1 MKNGFFP
8 VIIAGV
14 LLSNLVAAQEDTPKF
29 YVGAGYG
36 VLTVPKDEDAKFSNA
51 NNGAIQ
57 FGYNLSE
64 NFAIEAHYS
73 KSIKAA
79 SANFAAEGLDVSE
92 AWWDATLPLNP
103 GATLSDVQQW
113 FPYAIA
119 DAITDIE
126 AKVETTAIYG
136 IYRTS
141 GDFYVKAKAGYAS
154 TKTKATATIKSADIY
169 VANPGNAPL
178 TFNVTPKDKLF
189 NDLGLN
195 QSVNVSDNESDFSAG
210 LGIGYKFNRKL
221 FSELEYTKISDD
233 FDFYSISI
241 NYAF

>member
-1 MKNGFFP
+1 MAVG
-8 VIIAGV
+8 A
-14 LLSNLVAAQEDTPKF
+14 LLSNFAAAQEDTPKF
-29 YVGAGYG
+29 YVGAGYS
-36 VLTVPKDEDAKFSNA
+36 VLTLPKDDDAKFSNA

-73 KSIKAA
+73 KSVKAA
-79 SANFAAEGLDVSE
+79 STKFAVEGLDVSE
-92 AWWDATLPLNP
+92 AWWNTTLPLNP
-103 GATLSDVQQW
+103 GATMSDVQQW

-119 DAITDIE
+119 DATTDVE

-141 GDFYVKAKAGYAS
+141 GDLYVKAKAGYAS
-154 TKTKATATIKSADIY
+154 TKTKATATIKSADLYI
-169 VANPGNAPL
+169 ANSGNDPI
-178 TFNVTPKDKLF
+178 TFNVTTKDKLF
-189 NDLGLN
+189 DDLGLN
-195 QSVNVSDNESDFSAG
+195 KSVNVSDTESDFSAG
-210 LGIGYKFNRKL
+210 LGVGYKFNRSL

-233 FDFYSISI
+233 FDFYSITI